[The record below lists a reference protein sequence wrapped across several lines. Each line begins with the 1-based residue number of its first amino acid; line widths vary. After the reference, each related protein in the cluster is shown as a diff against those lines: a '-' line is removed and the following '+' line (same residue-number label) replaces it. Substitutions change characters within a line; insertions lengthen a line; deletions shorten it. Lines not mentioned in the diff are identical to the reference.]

1 MTLTDACGD
10 CVVHLNQ
17 SKQVPGVSFNKKQWT
32 LNAHLQ
38 LKMSYRSKYCPG
50 TSRSAAPVV
59 DFTSPGVAVMEAERL
74 LVSGRAVNTNADE
87 VWPSLYIGNMDIA
100 ENCAE
105 IRRRRFTH
113 VLNCAHSSRRG
124 GEIYDGMGITYMGID
139 AHDSPTYDMSANFNK
154 AAEFIHT
161 ALKGGG
167 KCVSHYSGHLQLR
180 VTKLYLF
187 IEGKILV
194 HCHVGVSRSATIVLA
209 YLMLKQNMTLVEAI
223 QKVKE
228 GRGVF
233 PNRGFLRQLIDL
245 HIKLYGYRN

>member
-87 VWPSLYIGNMDIA
+87 VWPSLYIGNI
-100 ENCAE
+100 
-105 IRRRRFTH
+105 
-113 VLNCAHSSRRG
+113 SRRG

-161 ALKGGG
+161 ALKRG
-167 KCVSHYSGHLQLR
+167 
-180 VTKLYLF
+180 
-187 IEGKILV
+187 GKILV

>member
-1 MTLTDACGD
+1 MLRLCRA
-10 CVVHLNQ
+10 
-17 SKQVPGVSFNKKQWT
+17 
-32 LNAHLQ
+32 
-38 LKMSYRSKYCPG
+38 LKSIE
-50 TSRSAAPVV
+50 TSSWGSAAPVV

-161 ALKGGG
+161 ALKRG
-167 KCVSHYSGHLQLR
+167 
-180 VTKLYLF
+180 
-187 IEGKILV
+187 GKILV

>member
-1 MTLTDACGD
+1 
-10 CVVHLNQ
+10 
-17 SKQVPGVSFNKKQWT
+17 
-32 LNAHLQ
+32 
-38 LKMSYRSKYCPG
+38 MSYRSKYSDG
-50 TSRSAAPVV
+50 TSRSTQAVV
-59 DFTSPGVAVMEAERL
+59 DFTSPGLAVMEVERL
-74 LVSGRAVNTNADE
+74 LVSGRAVISNADE
-87 VWPSLYIGNMDIA
+87 VWPSLYIE

-105 IRRRRFTH
+105 IRRHRFTH

-139 AHDSPTYDMSANFNK
+139 AYDSPTYDMSANFNK

-161 ALKGGG
+161 ALKEG
-167 KCVSHYSGHLQLR
+167 
-180 VTKLYLF
+180 
-187 IEGKILV
+187 GKILV

-209 YLMLKQNMTLVEAI
+209 YLMLKHNMTLVEAI

-245 HIKLYGYRN
+245 HIKLYGYRH

>member
-1 MTLTDACGD
+1 M
-10 CVVHLNQ
+10 
-17 SKQVPGVSFNKKQWT
+17 
-32 LNAHLQ
+32 
-38 LKMSYRSKYCPG
+38 SKYCPG

-167 KCVSHYSGHLQLR
+167 K
-180 VTKLYLF
+180 
-187 IEGKILV
+187 ILV

>member
-167 KCVSHYSGHLQLR
+167 K
-180 VTKLYLF
+180 
-187 IEGKILV
+187 ILV

>member
-1 MTLTDACGD
+1 MPIY
-10 CVVHLNQ
+10 N
-17 SKQVPGVSFNKKQWT
+17 
-32 LNAHLQ
+32 
-38 LKMSYRSKYCPG
+38 LKMSYRSKYSYG
-50 TSRSAAPVV
+50 TSRSSQPVV
-59 DFTSPGVAVMEAERL
+59 DFTSPGLAVMEAERL
-74 LVSGRAVNTNADE
+74 LVSGRVNTNADQ

-105 IRRRRFTH
+105 MRRRRFTH

-124 GEIYDGMGITYMGID
+124 CEIYDGMGIKYMGID
-139 AHDSPTYDMSANFNK
+139 AHDSCTYDMSANFNK

-161 ALKGGG
+161 ALKGG
-167 KCVSHYSGHLQLR
+167 
-180 VTKLYLF
+180 
-187 IEGKILV
+187 GKILV

-245 HIKLYGYRN
+245 HIKLYGY